1 MNIKRIKNL
10 TATICLIFCAYFLPF
25 FASVSAFS
33 PGFKTITSTVPFLAN
48 TDIKKIDQLVST
60 TIESFSVPGVSIGI
74 IKDEKTLHLKGYGQ
88 LNIETKTRI
97 NEESIFKVAS
107 NSKAF
112 TSAAL
117 ALFVEV
123 GKLKWSD
130 KVIQYLPEFKMEDLW
145 VTKEFN
151 IRDLLTH
158 RIGLRVGAGY
168 LMLWPEPTLF
178 SRDDVINNLRYFQ
191 SVGSFRDES
200 VYDNLLYI
208 VAGQVIAEISGMSWE
223 MFVEENI
230 FKKLGM
236 KKCFAGG
243 VNTKNHTNLAAPHG
257 IVEDSLILL
266 QKNLMNN
273 KTNLMAAA
281 GGIKCS
287 AKDLLTWVEM
297 LLNLGKSNSSKKLL
311 SEKQVKELWK
321 PVTSLPISSNM
332 RTYDKTDYRYYAL
345 GWRVSS
351 YQGEH
356 RVSHTGTLGG
366 FMSQIIMFP
375 TRKLGIVILT
385 NQQSASARNALAR
398 NLMNIILNQLPD
410 RRQKLDKD
418 WLKYYIDVNNKS
430 YTKSFVTSNV
440 NKHSESRISNNKKLY
455 LGGYEDSWFEKI
467 TFSEENDLIMFKS
480 EISPRMIVKVYFHG
494 EHINGGTTPWI
505 KWNDRSFEA
514 DVWLFNSHN
523 ELGEPIITMKAIS
536 SKTDFSFDFQDLN
549 FKKINR
555 ILSI

>member
-191 SVGSFRDES
+191 SVGSFRDEYA
-200 VYDNLLYI
+200 YDNLLYI

-332 RTYDKTDYRYYAL
+332 RSYDKTDYRSYAL

-385 NQQSASARNALAR
+385 NQQSTIN
-398 NLMNIILNQLPD
+398 NQ
-410 RRQKLDKD
+410 Q
-418 WLKYYIDVNNKS
+418 S
-430 YTKSFVTSNV
+430 T
-440 NKHSESRISNNKKLY
+440 ISIGSKC
-455 LGGYEDSWFEKI
+455 
-467 TFSEENDLIMFKS
+467 
-480 EISPRMIVKVYFHG
+480 IS
-494 EHINGGTTPWI
+494 
-505 KWNDRSFEA
+505 
-514 DVWLFNSHN
+514 
-523 ELGEPIITMKAIS
+523 
-536 SKTDFSFDFQDLN
+536 
-549 FKKINR
+549 
-555 ILSI
+555 